1 MKGRILQE
9 ILEPD
14 LPKNIKNMNCNK
26 LTFKMAGFE
35 TLEKTLSH
43 IYSLKPLTLSQ
54 WNVFSKYKT
63 YLGELYAPKE
73 TT

>member
-14 LPKNIKNMNCNK
+14 LPKNIKNMNYNK

-54 WNVFSKYKT
+54 
-63 YLGELYAPKE
+63 
-73 TT
+73 